1 MLVKRI
7 ADYIQMNSL
16 ASQGIVEVYPP
27 LMDIEGSYSAQ
38 FEHVCFRLALIPFS
52 RLIPLQTIL
61 LGESSKEVISRG
73 DDY

>member
-1 MLVKRI
+1 
-7 ADYIQMNSL
+7 MNNL
-16 ASQGIVEVYPP
+16 ASQGIVEVYQP

-38 FEHVCFRLALIPFS
+38 FEHVCSPITVDILFRANP
-52 RLIPLQTIL
+52 RQTIL